1 MSLSSLPCSII
12 KDMKKPNR
20 TSKLTKIDPKHDM
33 FAALY
38 FSPRLNGKP
47 NSFFGN
53 AYKSALEA
61 GYEDG
66 TAIKIV
72 SNTENKLWVREA
84 YNKMVSFKPEH
95 TIKQLEDIAMSPDEY
110 TRDRL
115 KALEMLGKIQ
125 GIFIDRVQSEVSVTF
140 TNSVPRPANTLI
152 DVVPE

>member
-1 MSLSSLPCSII
+1 MPRKTI
-12 KDMKKPNR
+12 KRTNR
-20 TSKLTKIDPKHDM
+20 LAKIDPKQDM

-47 NSFFGN
+47 NPLFGN
-53 AYKSALEA
+53 AYRSALEA
-61 GYEDG
+61 GYTDG

-72 SNTENKLWVREA
+72 SSTEDKIWVREA
-84 YNKMVSFKPEH
+84 YNKMVQFKPEH

-125 GIFIDRVQSEVSVTF
+125 GIFIDRQQTEVNVTF
-140 TNSVPRPANTLI
+140 TNSVPRPTLEANI
-152 DVVPE
+152 IK